1 MDIQFDPCKNISNQA
16 KHGVSLEWASQFER
30 SSAVT
35 WVDDQNVYGEIRFVA
50 LGYIGLRLYVL
61 VYTVRQSC
69 CRIISLR
76 KANRREVALY
86 AQT

>member
-1 MDIQFDPCKNISNQA
+1 MDIQFDPCKNLSNQA
-16 KHGVSLEWASQFER
+16 KHGIPLECASQFEWN
-30 SSAVT
+30 SAVT
-35 WVDDQNVYGEIRFVA
+35 WVDDRNVYSEIRFVA